1 LYRIL
6 EGPFTFDSQTLVSAL
21 RIATA
26 YDYPTLRAYAIE
38 HLEKA
43 ELSAIERIKIVREF
57 KLASWEEPAYLEL
70 CERDEA
76 ITMDEASVLGLE
88 AFVHVA
94 GIREREQ
101 RRRGKEVDVREQG
114 QGDKLG
120 ATEGKEARPAGTN
133 TGHSRPAK
141 NKAKRNRF
149 SSGEAPAGSST
160 GSKPP
165 LTDQGEEG
173 GTTTHTDDAGTFA
186 CIMICL

>member
-1 LYRIL
+1 
-6 EGPFTFDSQTLVSAL
+6 VSAL

-26 YDYPTLRAYAIE
+26 YDYPALRTYAIE
-38 HLEKA
+38 HLEKV
-43 ELSAIERIKIVREF
+43 ELLAIERIKIAREF

-120 ATEGKEARPAGTN
+120 ATEGKEARPAGTD
-133 TGHSRPAK
+133 TRHSGPPK
-141 NKAKRNRF
+141 NKAKCNQLP
-149 SSGEAPAGSST
+149 SSEAPSGSSA

-165 LTDQGEEG
+165 LTDQAEEG
-173 GTTTHTDDAGTFA
+173 GTTTQTDDAGMFA
-186 CIMICL
+186 CVMICL